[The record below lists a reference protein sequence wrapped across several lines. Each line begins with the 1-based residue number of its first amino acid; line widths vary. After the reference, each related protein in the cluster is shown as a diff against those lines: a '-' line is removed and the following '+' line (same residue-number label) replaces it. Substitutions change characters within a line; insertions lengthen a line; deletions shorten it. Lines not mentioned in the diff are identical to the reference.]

1 MWVFNT
7 RHDFGVETDPTQ
19 GEFFVKT
26 SSTAEQ
32 CPPARWRRPAFRLI
46 SAFCFPLSALVPWSL
61 RPPLPPANQP
71 MILYP

>member
-32 CPPARWRRPAFRLI
+32 CPTAIDLREGGIQKTIFRTLRWY
-46 SAFCFPLSALVPWSL
+46 W
-61 RPPLPPANQP
+61 
-71 MILYP
+71 